1 MRNKN
6 RYDNSTHNESYS
18 YDNRQWHTTITNN
31 NHRESNILAPIILG
45 GFAIVT
51 MPVWLPVWGVV
62 AGVRAINRQINEI
75 REIRRQ
81 RLEIERQKL
90 AIEVRK
96 LDMLERSGLMQ
107 KQELNPKL
115 LTSPVQMEVHKP
127 KSQAPIFEYP
137 VEYITLSN
145 DKKGR

>member
-6 RYDNSTHNESYS
+6 YYENSTHNENYS

-31 NHRESNILAPIILG
+31 NHRESNILAGLIFG

-51 MPVWLPVWGVV
+51 LPVWLPLWGII
-62 AGVRAINRQINEI
+62 AGTRAIGRQIHEI

-81 RLEIERQKL
+81 HIEIEKQRL
-90 AIEVRK
+90 LIEARK
-96 LDMLERSGLMQ
+96 LDMLERSGFMQ

-115 LTSPVQMEVHKP
+115 LTSPVQMEVQKP

-137 VEYITLSN
+137 VEYITLSSA
-145 DKKGR
+145 KKGR